1 LLQHFPYRELSICCL
16 AQDETR
22 ETDCAFAEVRKIRR
36 RRRYEKQKEVLEV
49 ESQAEEREQE
59 HKGEGGGRIDGG
71 MGREHEIDS
80 SEDTVADDKS
90 GAARWR
96 GMDAEEEGGVH
107 GADQVHGDEQS
118 QRQRLVPH
126 CAERRRH
133 QVERQVLVR
142 AQSAAIRV

>member
-1 LLQHFPYRELSICCL
+1 
-16 AQDETR
+16 
-22 ETDCAFAEVRKIRR
+22 
-36 RRRYEKQKEVLEV
+36 LEV

-59 HKGEGGGRIDGG
+59 HKGGGGRIDGG
-71 MGREHEIDS
+71 MGREHEIHS

-96 GMDAEEEGGVH
+96 SMDAEEEGGVH

-142 AQSAAIRV
+142 SQSAAIRVRSAVRHPCHVSGHGTGARASGA